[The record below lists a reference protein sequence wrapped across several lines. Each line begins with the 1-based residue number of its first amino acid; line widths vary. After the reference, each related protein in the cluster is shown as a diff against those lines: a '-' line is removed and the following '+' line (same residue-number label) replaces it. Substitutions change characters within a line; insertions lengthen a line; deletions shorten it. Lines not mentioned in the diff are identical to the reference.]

1 MRQSHNNLKIILI
14 NNHFFKFKYYSVKIK
29 LYTKRTV
36 TFSKNLVKYTEKDC
50 KNNFIRLSK

>member
-1 MRQSHNNLKIILI
+1 MRQSHNNLKIMILI

-29 LYTKRTV
+29 LYTK
-36 TFSKNLVKYTEKDC
+36 FSKNLVKYTEKDC